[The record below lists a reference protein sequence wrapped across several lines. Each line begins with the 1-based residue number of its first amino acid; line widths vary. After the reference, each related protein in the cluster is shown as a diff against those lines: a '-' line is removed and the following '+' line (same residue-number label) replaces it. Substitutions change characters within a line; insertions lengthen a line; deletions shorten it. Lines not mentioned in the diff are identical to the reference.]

1 MTDLTLRRTFTRAAV
16 ALALLGAACATEDED
31 PAGPSGPSPAEPG
44 PIEPGPVE
52 PAPTVVGTYALISV
66 DGDPVPAPLGEPV
79 EDDDFTINA
88 SIESGLLILNPDS
101 TYLFE
106 VHGRVVAT
114 GVPFEQ
120 PLDFETAGIYEVG
133 EGTILLREPDS
144 NSGVVHSLDGGTI
157 TMISP
162 FPGPDGE
169 EVLATLVF
177 RK

>member
-1 MTDLTLRRTFTRAAV
+1 MTRLTLRRTFARAAV
-16 ALALLGAACATEDED
+16 ALAALGAACATDDED
-31 PAGPSGPSPAEPG
+31 PTGPGGPG
-44 PIEPGPVE
+44 PVEPGPVE
-52 PAPTVVGTYALISV
+52 PGPTLPDVAGTYQLVSV

-88 SIESGLLILNPDS
+88 VIETGLLILNPDS

-120 PLDFETAGIYEVG
+120 ALDFETAGIYEVG
-133 EGTILLREPDS
+133 ENTILLREPDS
-144 NSGVVHSLDGGTI
+144 NSGVVHPVSGGTI
-157 TMISP
+157 TMTSP

-169 EVLATLVF
+169 PVETTLVF
-177 RK
+177 TR